1 LQPKRLACPQA
12 AVGKDADQRRVAW
25 STGAPPL
32 INALADPAEFLT
44 APGSG
49 TEVRMSFDIRHDQRR
64 GDLLARLEEAEDLEA
79 WAPWRR
85 GLSGDVL
92 VTLLPVELLGEVLE
106 PLTSA
111 LTARSRF
118 SLERF
123 SDVFLLT
130 RAIAE
135 HVRSTASSR
144 FGPASPSSP
153 TS

>member
-1 LQPKRLACPQA
+1 
-12 AVGKDADQRRVAW
+12 
-25 STGAPPL
+25 
-32 INALADPAEFLT
+32 
-44 APGSG
+44 
-49 TEVRMSFDIRHDQRR
+49 MSFDIRRDERR
-64 GDLLARLEEAEDLEA
+64 GDLLARLEEPEDLEA

-92 VTLLPVELLGEVLE
+92 VTLLLVELLGEVLE

-123 SDVFLLT
+123 SDVFPLT

-135 HVRSTASSR
+135 RVRSTARASG
-144 FGPASPSSP
+144 FGPAPPSSP